1 MKRGRFDGRTFH
13 ERFTRYAA
21 DLYPGRYDSASF
33 CEELAELAN
42 EILRWKEKRNAVI
55 LAHNYQFPEVQE
67 IADFIG
73 DSLGLSQ
80 QAARTEAQ
88 VIVFCGVH
96 FMAETAA
103 ILCPDKLVLLPD
115 LEAGCSLAACVTAP
129 QLAAWRERNPDA
141 VVVTYVNSTADVK
154 ALSDYCCTSRN
165 AQKVIEAIPEDREI
179 LFLPDKYLGA
189 VISGLTRRPLTLWPG
204 QCHVHAKIAETA
216 IERALEEHPDAEI
229 LIHPECGCATTC
241 LARAVAGQL
250 PRNAYFLSTEG
261 MVRHIETSPAKT
273 FLVATEKGMVYRLRV
288 LYPDRTFYP
297 VSHDALCEYMKCIT
311 LPKVLRSL
319 TDLIHPIRV
328 PEEIAARARR
338 AIARMLALT

>member
-1 MKRGRFDGRTFH
+1 MGEKKFDGRYFY
-13 ERFTRYAA
+13 ERFNRYAS
-21 DLYPGRYDSASF
+21 DLYPNRYDKLGF

-42 EILRWKEKRNAVI
+42 EVVALKKERQAII
-55 LAHNYQFPEVQE
+55 LAHNYQLPEIQE
-67 IADFIG
+67 IADYNG

-80 QAARTEAQ
+80 QAAAASGQ

-129 QLAAWRERNPDA
+129 QLEAWRKKNPDA
-141 VVVTYVNSTADVK
+141 VVVSYVNTTAEVK

-165 AQKVIEAIPEDREI
+165 AQQVVQAIPEGREI

-189 VISGLTRRPLTLWPG
+189 VVSGLTRRPLTLWPG
-204 QCHVHAKIAETA
+204 QCHVHVKIGERSIDRA
-216 IERALEEHPDAEI
+216 IEDHPEAEI

-241 LARAVAGQL
+241 LSRAMAGNL

-261 MVRHIETSPAKT
+261 MTRHIEKSSARE
-273 FLVATEKGMVYRLRV
+273 FIVGTEKGMVYRLRV
-288 LYPDRTFYP
+288 LSPDRTFHP
-297 VSHDALCEYMKCIT
+297 VSDEALCEYMKCIT
-311 LPKVLRSL
+311 LDKVVRSL
-319 TDLIHPIRV
+319 KKLVHQIKV
-328 PEEIAARARR
+328 PPQVADRARQS
-338 AIARMLALT
+338 IHRMLSVV